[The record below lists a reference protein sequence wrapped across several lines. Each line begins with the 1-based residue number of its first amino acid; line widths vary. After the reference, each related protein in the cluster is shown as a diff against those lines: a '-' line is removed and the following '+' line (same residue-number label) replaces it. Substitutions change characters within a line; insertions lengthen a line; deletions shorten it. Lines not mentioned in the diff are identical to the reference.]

1 MGPPLLGMLLLV
13 SAIAVGNA
21 QGAEVRGQIELGAG
35 RIGPVSVALLPLDGQ
50 RLPKAE
56 AQERIVH
63 MRARQFDPP
72 YLVAQAGDRL
82 QFINEDDV
90 YHELTVPYGPQ
101 PFEATLGVAGSEAA
115 RTSLA
120 LSRAGTLYVFCRI
133 HHRVYMHVD
142 VFDTP
147 LTKMLDAD
155 GAFEF
160 RNVPAGR
167 WRLRV
172 ASRGG
177 DPLYRELT
185 AFTAPPPIL
194 LTLPGPATNAAAGS
208 SRGSERV
215 ERLYPSGGARP

>member
-21 QGAEVRGQIELGAG
+21 QGAEVRGQIELGTG

-56 AQERIVH
+56 PQERVVR
-63 MRARQFDPP
+63 MRDRQFDPP
-72 YLVAQAGDRL
+72 YLVAQVGDRL
-82 QFINEDDV
+82 QFINDDDV
-90 YHELTVPYGPQ
+90 YHVLMSPYGPQ
-101 PFEATLGVAGSEAA
+101 AFEATLGVAGGEGA

-147 LTKMLDAD
+147 LSKMLGAD

-194 LTLPGPATNAAAGS
+194 LTLPAMEADAAAGLAH
-208 SRGSERV
+208 GTERV
-215 ERLYPSGGARP
+215 ERLYPSGGMRP